1 MHIERL
7 LKDKHD
13 DILRIARNNGAIEV
27 KLFGSAARGQTSATS
42 DIDVLVKMR
51 PRSSLLDIIAIKQD
65 LEDLLGLTV
74 DVVTE
79 DSISPYIK
87 ESILKEAVNL

>member
-1 MHIERL
+1 MKIKKL

-13 DILRIARNNGAIEV
+13 QIIEITKKYGATEV
-27 KLFGSAARGQTSATS
+27 RLFGSIVKGSTTKTS
-42 DIDVLVKMR
+42 DVDILVKMQ
-51 PRSSLLDIIAIKQD
+51 SGATLLDLIAIKQD
-65 LEDLLGLTV
+65 LEDLLGLKV

-87 ESILKEAVNL
+87 KSILKEAVNF